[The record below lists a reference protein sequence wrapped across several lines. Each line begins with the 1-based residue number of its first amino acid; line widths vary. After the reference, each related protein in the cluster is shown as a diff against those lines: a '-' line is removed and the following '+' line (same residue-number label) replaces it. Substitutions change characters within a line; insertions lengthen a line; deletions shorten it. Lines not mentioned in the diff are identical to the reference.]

1 MNDQTI
7 LPISRTSLAAS
18 AAMAIIL
25 AAPANA
31 GETVLYG
38 PAPDWIDAA
47 SLDLIDVED
56 APSTL
61 IYDWQQR
68 LEDGVVTEY
77 EDAAIRIDNPELLM
91 DHGTVSLSWLP
102 DKGDLTVHRVEI
114 IRGDERIDVIDGG
127 TEFEVIRRERGLEQR
142 LLDGR
147 LTATLAVSGL
157 QVDDILR
164 VTHSV
169 TVDDQ
174 ALGDEMQASQYLF
187 QEPWQVGFS
196 RAIVSWPENED
207 VYWRAEDVAGIEP
220 PVVKEGY
227 KTLTVALPIDELPD
241 MPGDAPSRFSRDPVL
256 RVGTFADWQEL
267 SRAFAPHYQ
276 VAAEVA
282 DDSAVAAKAREIRAA
297 TSDPLERTALAVRL
311 VQDEVSYLLNGL
323 DGGNYMPQS
332 ADETWEKRYG
342 DCKAKSVLL
351 YSLLSQMGIEAI
363 PVLVSTRGGDAI
375 PELLPIPG
383 NFDHMIVRAN
393 IDGTDYWL
401 DGTSTAT
408 RLSNIGDV
416 PAFFYAL
423 PLPVEG
429 ADLVPMMQRR
439 KAIPNMAM
447 DGTTDY
453 SAGIDFPSL
462 FSLTMRISG
471 PQGASLRA
479 AADEADEEQLKRFAS
494 SFASGPGGALTSVAL
509 SYDDEEAVGI
519 LEVEGVMPTEFTWT
533 DGRMRLSSDQTER
546 FAFNPDRAR
555 PEWRDIP
562 VRTGGP
568 QYTRINATIVLP
580 DGMTDFE
587 ATGDAVIDDG
597 FANTVIYGKRSLD
610 GNVIRYDVDVWNDL
624 GEIPASNLP
633 AHKRKVRQLNAL
645 KSEILAP
652 EDFAWR
658 WEVDSAM
665 LARRVKPLLEAYDAA
680 VDFAA
685 DDDWSPLTQRA
696 SFKAQIFDWEGV
708 LTDLDTLIANQPS
721 AYLLGW
727 RGGVH
732 EALGN
737 REAAIAD
744 AQAAYDLDPSTYLA
758 LNLAELLAYG
768 GQRDEA
774 LELLSNLPVSDDE
787 EGSYASTFATV
798 AGLAGRTDDAIAA
811 LEEQVAD
818 KPTNA
823 SVLNADCWF
832 RGLFNVQP
840 EAALSSCTKAIER
853 ATNSAPMLDSRA
865 MVSYRMGDYDAAL
878 SDLDSALEL
887 APGLSASLYLRGI
900 VRLEKG
906 DKAGRTDVE
915 RALRMAPELAA
926 KYAMHGVVP
935 KD

>member
-1 MNDQTI
+1 
-7 LPISRTSLAAS
+7 
-18 AAMAIIL
+18 MAIIL
-25 AAPANA
+25 SAPANA
-31 GETVLYG
+31 GEAVLYG
-38 PAPDWIDAA
+38 PAPDWVDPA
-47 SLDLIDVED
+47 SLALVDMED

-68 LEDGVVTEY
+68 LENGVVTEY
-77 EDAAIRIDNPELLM
+77 EDSAIRIDNPDLLM
-91 DHGTVSLSWLP
+91 DHGTVSLSWQP

-114 IRGDERIDVIDGG
+114 IRGGESIDVIGGG

-157 QVDDILR
+157 QVDDVLR

-196 RAIVSWPENED
+196 RAIVSWPESED

-220 PVVKEGY
+220 PVVKDGY
-227 KTLTVALPIDELPD
+227 KTLTVSLPIDELPD

-267 SRAFAPHYQ
+267 SRAFAPHYEK
-276 VAAEVA
+276 AAQVA
-282 DDSAVAAKAREIRAA
+282 DDSDVAVKAREIMQAA
-297 TSDPLERTALAVRL
+297 ANPLERTAMALRL

-323 DGGNYMPQS
+323 DGGNYMPQA

-351 YSLLSQMGIEAI
+351 YSLLSRMGIEAI

-383 NFDHMIVRAN
+383 NFDHMIVRAT

-416 PAFFYAL
+416 PAFYYAL
-423 PLPVEG
+423 PLPEDG
-429 ADLVPMMQRR
+429 ADLVPMTQRR
-439 KAIPNMAM
+439 KAAPNMVM

-479 AADEADEEQLKRFAS
+479 AADEADEDQLKRFAS
-494 SFASGPGGALTSVAL
+494 SFASGPGGALTSVGL

-519 LEVEGVMPTEFTWT
+519 LTVEGVMPSEFSWT
-533 DGRMRLSSDQTER
+533 DGRMRLSSDQTDK
-546 FAFNPDRAR
+546 FVFNPDRAR
-555 PEWRDIP
+555 PEWRSIP

-568 QYTRINATIVLP
+568 QFTRINATIILP
-580 DGMTDFE
+580 EGMDDFE
-587 ATGDAVIDDG
+587 VTGDSVIDDT
-597 FANTVIYGKRSLD
+597 FANTAMHGTRTVD
-610 GNVIRYDVDVWNDL
+610 GNTIRFDVNVWNDL
-624 GEIPASNLP
+624 GEIPASELP

-645 KSEILAP
+645 KAEVLAP

-658 WEVDSAM
+658 WEVDSDT
-665 LARRVKPLLEAYDAA
+665 LAKRVKPLLDAYDAA
-680 VDFAA
+680 VNFAA
-685 DDDWSPLTQRA
+685 DDEWGPLTQRA
-696 SFKAQIFDWEGV
+696 SFKAQIFDWNGT
-708 LTDLDTLIANQPS
+708 LADLDTLIANQPS
-721 AYLLGW
+721 AYLHSW
-727 RGGVH
+727 RGGVY
-732 EALGN
+732 EALGD

-744 AQAAYDLDPSTYLA
+744 AQVAYDLEPSTAFA
-758 LNLAELLAYG
+758 LNLAELMAYG
-768 GQRDEA
+768 GKREEA
-774 LELLSNLPVSDDE
+774 LLLLEDLPVSDDE

-798 AGLAGRTDDAIAA
+798 AGLAGRTDDAIAILA
-811 LEEQVAD
+811 EQVAD

-840 EAALSSCTKAIER
+840 EGALSSCTKAIER
-853 ATNSAPMLDSRA
+853 AANSAPMLDSRA
-865 MVSYRMGDYDAAL
+865 MVSYRMGNYDAAL

-906 DKAGRTDVE
+906 DKAGRTDVQ

-926 KYAMHGVVP
+926 RYAMHGVVP